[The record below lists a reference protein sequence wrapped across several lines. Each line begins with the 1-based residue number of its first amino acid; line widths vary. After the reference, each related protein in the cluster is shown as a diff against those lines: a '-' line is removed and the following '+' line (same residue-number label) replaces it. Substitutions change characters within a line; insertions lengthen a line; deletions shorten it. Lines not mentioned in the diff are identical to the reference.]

1 MPWPMS
7 LAPYIVVKI
16 TRLLARLVLLPPLF
30 FFYPLMIALLPF
42 SCPIGADVQ
51 NVRRM
56 FYGLL
61 RNHSPAQVTQ
71 CSATQERGRER
82 RR

>member
-1 MPWPMS
+1 MS
-7 LAPYIVVKI
+7 LAPHIVVEI
-16 TRLLARLVLLPPLF
+16 THLLARLVLVLLHPF
-30 FFYPLMIALLPF
+30 FFPLYPLMIALLPF
-42 SCPIGADVQ
+42 SCPIRADVQ